1 MYNGLKKLYL
11 IKGHFS
17 KTGCIFVADA
27 QGFYNSMKEA
37 GFMPTMKS
45 HMLLLS
51 SYAKAGQVTDAENFV
66 QELQRV
72 GVELDTFIFNSL
84 LSTYGNSGR

>member
-1 MYNGLKKLYL
+1 MYNSIWLEGTSQKQVE
-11 IKGHFS
+11 I
-17 KTGCIFVADA
+17 CVADA
-27 QGFYNSMKEA
+27 QGYYNSMKEA